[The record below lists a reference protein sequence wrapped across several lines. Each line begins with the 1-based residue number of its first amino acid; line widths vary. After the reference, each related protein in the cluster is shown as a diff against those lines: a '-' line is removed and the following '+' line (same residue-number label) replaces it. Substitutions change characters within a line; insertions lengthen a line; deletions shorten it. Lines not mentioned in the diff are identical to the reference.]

1 MHYKKTIS
9 KNQSKIKKFINYLK
23 SNFFPCKI
31 VHEKRV
37 LMLLSYGKT
46 KLKTCTIRLVIL
58 RVDYV
63 QLKKKTFYIKNCTT
77 RSRYVSWRMWPKFT
91 NRSSFA
97 NEKQCHFYY
106 HFVSKIWQGKNR
118 YTISI
123 KKLKGKVHGL

>member
-46 KLKTCTIRLVIL
+46 KLKTCTIRRVIL
-58 RVDYV
+58 RVAYV
-63 QLKKKTFYIKNCTT
+63 QLKKKLSTSRIAPQEAVTFLGECGPNLQTGPVLLMKNNATFTT
-77 RSRYVSWRMWPKFT
+77 ILFLKFG
-91 NRSSFA
+91 R
-97 NEKQCHFYY
+97 EKTDTLF
-106 HFVSKIWQGKNR
+106 
-118 YTISI
+118 
-123 KKLKGKVHGL
+123 L